1 MVANHIVSLFDDE
14 LRYLEKKVV
23 FMGEHAISM
32 IERAIKAI
40 ITKDIVLAKQ
50 VIEEDVLLDN
60 IERDIDEKAIAII
73 AKRQPMAVD
82 LRQIIGTI
90 RIATDLERI
99 GDKGKNI
106 AKRAAAINNIAQS
119 EEFYVALEKYS
130 QAALDQLRK
139 VLEVYKTR
147 SIDEIKA
154 VVACDDKIDAMYMDL
169 FRELLAYMA
178 KDSRNITACAHLLF
192 CAKNLERVGDHATNV
207 AEAVYYIT
215 TGAYLPLEEQKYD
228 ENFVI

>member
-1 MVANHIVSLFDDE
+1 MGANHIVSLFDDE
-14 LRYLEKKVV
+14 LRYLENKVL
-23 FMGEHAISM
+23 FMGEHAIFM
-32 IERAIKAI
+32 IQRAIQAV
-40 ITKDIVLAKQ
+40 ITKDSALAKQ
-50 VIEEDVLLDN
+50 VIEDDVVLDN

-106 AKRAAAINNIAQS
+106 AKRAAVINTTGQS
-119 EEFYVALEKYS
+119 KEFYAALEKFA
-130 QAALDQLRK
+130 QTALKQLQK
-139 VLEVYKTR
+139 VLDVYKTR
-147 SIDEIKA
+147 AIDEIDA
-154 VVACDDKIDAMYMDL
+154 VVACDDEIDAMYNEL

-178 KDSRNITACAHLLF
+178 KDPSNITACAHLLF

-215 TGAYLPLEEQKYD
+215 TGNYLPLEEQKYD
-228 ENFVI
+228 ENFAL